1 MSDMRPAGPRD
12 QLWLE
17 IPPMSAQAPSR
28 LLVFLHGAGSSPEAF
43 APVALAWQLKFPGA
57 RAAILQGLRP
67 HPDGAAHDWFDATGV
82 AADRVGRVEQA
93 ADRIAERVGALQ
105 QSANLDAAR
114 TVIVGFSQGATVALE
129 MVRNRPG
136 VASIVVGYAA
146 RLARPLGPGERL
158 DATVHLL
165 HGELDSL
172 VPAVHARQALR
183 GLRATGTE
191 ATLDIVA
198 DGGHSID
205 QQMII
210 LGTTR
215 VMQTVFRGRQRR
227 VRGAPRTL
235 H

>member
-1 MSDMRPAGPRD
+1 MQGSREPGPSE

-17 IPPMSAQAPSR
+17 IAPISPDAPPR

-57 RAAILQGLRP
+57 RAALLQGLRP
-67 HPDGAAHDWFDATGV
+67 HADGESHDWFDASGV
-82 AADRVGRVEQA
+82 ASDRV
-93 ADRIAERVGALQ
+93 ERVALAAQEIARRVAALQ
-105 QSANLDAAR
+105 EAAGLDASQ

-136 VASIVVGYAA
+136 LAAIVVGYAA
-146 RLARPLGPGERL
+146 RLARPIRRDERL

-183 GLRATGTE
+183 GMRASGTE

-215 VMQTVFRGRQRR
+215 VMQTVFRGRQRA
-227 VRGAPRTL
+227 APAQRTL